1 MKRYIF
7 TIVSL
12 FLTTIFGY
20 SASVSFVGNSKP
32 IITEKPATSTG
43 LNDLFVLYNLNGV
56 SVQYKASS
64 SSKVTWSRFSNLGG
78 GYAEVVPSIKQGDVY
93 TLSNLEG
100 DMGYIVEE
108 GSNRYYFWIVDYSK
122 HYLDIE
128 ALNISHEQEC
138 DVMALN
144 PVGYGDEIKYYTIN
158 GQAKELERE
167 VKVTYNTLQWNDDA
181 GMYNQVEVAETFAH
195 LNETIRVPSPLCN
208 TEFTL
213 AGDRFL
219 EAWGEAVSITS
230 QYYNA
235 IAVDAHTLANQTIRE
250 NDNEK
255 KDEATLGGSA
265 PVEIEFSAVCS
276 DAVVFTEWQFATDAE
291 FENITLRMNEL
302 VVPHVFRE
310 QGTTYVRFVASNDA
324 GTCDFFSDTYEVFIG
339 VSSIDCPNAFSP
351 GASEGINDEWKVSYK
366 SIISFEC
373 YIFNRWGIKVAE
385 FKDPSKGWDGKHN
398 GKYVPAGV
406 YYYVIKA
413 EGADGR
419 KYNLKGDINIIKYKY
434 SGASA
439 TAPTE

>member
-7 TIVSL
+7 SIVSL

-108 GSNRYYFWIVDYSK
+108 GTNRYYFWVVDYSK

-302 VVPHVFRE
+302 VVSHVFRE

>member
-7 TIVSL
+7 SIVLL

-20 SASVSFVGNSKP
+20 SASVSFVGNSKS

-93 TLSNLEG
+93 TLTNLEG
-100 DMGYIVEE
+100 DMGYIIEE
-108 GSNRYYFWIVDYSK
+108 GTSRYYFWVVDYSK
-122 HYLDIE
+122 YYLDIE

-158 GQAKELERE
+158 GQAKNLDRGI
-167 VKVTYNTLQWNDDA
+167 KVMYNTLQWDENA
-181 GMYNQVEVAETFAH
+181 SVYSQVEAVEVFSHLPETM
-195 LNETIRVPSPLCN
+195 RVPSPLCN

-265 PVEIEFSAVCS
+265 PVEIEFLAVCS

-302 VVPHVFRE
+302 VVSHVFRE

-324 GTCDFFSDTYEVFIG
+324 GTCDYYSDTYEVFIG
-339 VSSIDCPNAFSP
+339 ASSIDCPNAFSP

-385 FKDPSKGWDGKHN
+385 FNDPSQGWDGKHN

-419 KYNLKGDINIIKYKY
+419 TYDLKGDINIIKYKY

>member
-7 TIVSL
+7 SIVLL

-20 SASVSFVGNSKP
+20 SASVSFVGNSKS

-64 SSKVTWSRFSNLGG
+64 SSKVTWSRYSNLGG
-78 GYAEVVPSIKQGDVY
+78 GYAEVVPIIKQGDVY
-93 TLSNLEG
+93 TLTNLEG
-100 DMGYIVEE
+100 DMGYIIEE
-108 GSNRYYFWIVDYSK
+108 GTSRYYFWVVDYSK
-122 HYLDIE
+122 HYFDIE
-128 ALNISHEQEC
+128 SVNISPEQEC
-138 DVMALN
+138 DVTELN

-302 VVPHVFRE
+302 VVSHVFRE

-324 GTCDFFSDTYEVFIG
+324 GTCDSYSDTYEVFIG
-339 VSSIDCPNAFSP
+339 ASSIDCPNAFSP

-385 FKDPSKGWDGKHN
+385 FNDPSQGWDGKHN

-419 KYNLKGDINIIKYKY
+419 TYDLKGDINIIKYKY
-434 SGASA
+434 SGS
-439 TAPTE
+439 TTTTPTE

>member
-1 MKRYIF
+1 MERFIF
-7 TIVSL
+7 SIVLSL
-12 FLTTIFGY
+12 INAVFSY

-32 IITEKPATSTG
+32 VIAEKPAISTG

-56 SVQYKASS
+56 SAQYKASS
-64 SSKVTWSRFSNLGG
+64 SSNVTWYKYSNLGG

-100 DMGYIVEE
+100 DMGYIIEE
-108 GSNRYYFWIVDYSK
+108 GVNRYYFWVVDYSK
-122 HYLDIE
+122 HCFDIE
-128 ALNISHEQEC
+128 ALNVASEQEC
-138 DVMALN
+138 DVMALI

-158 GQAKELERE
+158 GQAKELDRDIEIA
-167 VKVTYNTLQWNDDA
+167 YNTLQWNDDA
-181 GMYNQVEVAETFAH
+181 GMYNQVEVVETFAH
-195 LNETIRVPSPLCN
+195 LNETMRVPSPLCN
-208 TEFTL
+208 TDFTII
-213 AGDRFL
+213 GDRFL
-219 EAWGEAVSITS
+219 EVWGETTSATSQFYTANAVSAHIT
-230 QYYNA
+230 
-235 IAVDAHTLANQTIRE
+235 ANQTIRE

-324 GTCDFFSDTYEVFIG
+324 GTCDYFSDTYEVFIG
-339 VSSIDCPNAFSP
+339 ASSIDCPNAFSP
-351 GASEGINDEWKVSYK
+351 EASEGINDEWKVSYK

-385 FKDPSKGWDGKHN
+385 LNDPSQGWDGKHN

-419 KYNLKGDINIIKYKY
+419 HYDLKGDINIIKYKY
-434 SGASA
+434 SGASS

>member
-1 MKRYIF
+1 M
-7 TIVSL
+7 

-108 GSNRYYFWIVDYSK
+108 GTNRYYFWVVDYSK

-302 VVPHVFRE
+302 VVSHVFRE

>member
-1 MKRYIF
+1 M
-7 TIVSL
+7 

-20 SASVSFVGNSKP
+20 SASVSFVGNSKS

-56 SVQYKASS
+56 SVPYKASS
-64 SSKVTWSRFSNLGG
+64 SSKVTWSRYSNLGG
-78 GYAEVVPSIKQGDVY
+78 GYAEVVPIIKQGDVY
-93 TLSNLEG
+93 TLTNLEG
-100 DMGYIVEE
+100 DMGYIIEE
-108 GSNRYYFWIVDYSK
+108 GTNRYYFWVVDYSK
-122 HYLDIE
+122 HYFDIE
-128 ALNISHEQEC
+128 SVNISPEQEC
-138 DVMALN
+138 DVTELN

-302 VVPHVFRE
+302 VVSHVFRE

-324 GTCDFFSDTYEVFIG
+324 GTCDYYSDTYEVFIG
-339 VSSIDCPNAFSP
+339 ASSIDCPNAFSP

-385 FKDPSKGWDGKHN
+385 FNDPSQGWDGKHN
-398 GKYVPAGV
+398 GKYVPTGV

-419 KYNLKGDINIIKYKY
+419 TYDLKGDINIIKYKY
-434 SGASA
+434 SGS
-439 TAPTE
+439 TTTTPTE

>member
-1 MKRYIF
+1 M
-7 TIVSL
+7 

-20 SASVSFVGNSKP
+20 SASVSFVGNSKS

-108 GSNRYYFWIVDYSK
+108 GSNRYYFWVVDYSK

-181 GMYNQVEVAETFAH
+181 GMYNQVEVAEIFAH

-213 AGDRFL
+213 AGDSFL

-302 VVPHVFRE
+302 VVSHVFRE
-310 QGTTYVRFVASNDA
+310 QGTTYVRFVASNDS
-324 GTCDFFSDTYEVFIG
+324 GTCDYYSDTYEVFIG
-339 VSSIDCPNAFSP
+339 ASSIDCPNAFSP

-385 FKDPSKGWDGKHN
+385 FNDPSQGWDGKHN

-419 KYNLKGDINIIKYKY
+419 TYDLKGDINIIKYKY

>member
-7 TIVSL
+7 SIVSL

-108 GSNRYYFWIVDYSK
+108 GTNRYYFWVVDYSK

-302 VVPHVFRE
+302 VVSHLFRE

-413 EGADGR
+413 TGSDGI
-419 KYNLKGDINIIKYKY
+419 KYNLSGDINILRY
-434 SGASA
+434 
-439 TAPTE
+439 TD

>member
-1 MKRYIF
+1 M
-7 TIVSL
+7 

-20 SASVSFVGNSKP
+20 SASVSFVGNSKS

-108 GSNRYYFWIVDYSK
+108 GSNRYYFWVVDYSK

-219 EAWGEAVSITS
+219 EAWGEAVSTTS

-302 VVPHVFRE
+302 VVSHVFRE
-310 QGTTYVRFVASNDA
+310 QGTTYVRFVASNDS
-324 GTCDFFSDTYEVFIG
+324 GTCDYYSDTYEVFIG
-339 VSSIDCPNAFSP
+339 ASSIDCPNAFSP

-385 FKDPSKGWDGKHN
+385 FNDPSQGWDGKHN

-419 KYNLKGDINIIKYKY
+419 TYDLKGDINIIKYKY
-434 SGASA
+434 SGS
-439 TAPTE
+439 TTTTLTE

>member
-1 MKRYIF
+1 M
-7 TIVSL
+7 
-12 FLTTIFGY
+12 
-20 SASVSFVGNSKP
+20 
-32 IITEKPATSTG
+32 
-43 LNDLFVLYNLNGV
+43 
-56 SVQYKASS
+56 
-64 SSKVTWSRFSNLGG
+64 
-78 GYAEVVPSIKQGDVY
+78 
-93 TLSNLEG
+93 
-100 DMGYIVEE
+100 
-108 GSNRYYFWIVDYSK
+108 
-122 HYLDIE
+122 
-128 ALNISHEQEC
+128 
-138 DVMALN
+138 
-144 PVGYGDEIKYYTIN
+144 
-158 GQAKELERE
+158 
-167 VKVTYNTLQWNDDA
+167 YNTLQWDGNA
-181 GMYNQVEVAETFAH
+181 LIYSQVEAVEEFSHLTETM
-195 LNETIRVPSPLCN
+195 RVPAPLCN
-208 TEFTL
+208 TDFTII
-213 AGDRFL
+213 GDRFL
-219 EAWGEAVSITS
+219 EVWGETTSATS
-230 QYYNA
+230 QFYTA
-235 IAVDAHTLANQTIRE
+235 IAVSAHTMANQTIRE

-255 KDEATLGGSA
+255 KDEAALGGSA

-276 DAVVFTEWQFATDAE
+276 DAVVFTEWQFATDSE

-324 GTCDFFSDTYEVFIG
+324 GTCDYFSDTYEVFIG
-339 VSSIDCPNAFSP
+339 ASSIDCPNAFSP
-351 GASEGINDEWKVSYK
+351 EASEGINDEWKVSYK

>member
-7 TIVSL
+7 SIVLL

-20 SASVSFVGNSKP
+20 SASVSFVGNSKS

-93 TLSNLEG
+93 TLSNLDG

-108 GSNRYYFWIVDYSK
+108 GSNRYYFWVVDYSK

-158 GQAKELERE
+158 GQAKNLDRGI
-167 VKVTYNTLQWNDDA
+167 KVMYNTLQWDENA
-181 GMYNQVEVAETFAH
+181 SVYSQVEAVEVFSH
-195 LNETIRVPSPLCN
+195 LPETIRVPSPLCN

-250 NDNEK
+250 NNNEK
-255 KDEATLGGSA
+255 KDETTLGGSA
-265 PVEIEFSAVCS
+265 PVEIEFLAVCS

-302 VVPHVFRE
+302 VVSHVFRE

-324 GTCDFFSDTYEVFIG
+324 GTCDYYSDTYEVFIG
-339 VSSIDCPNAFSP
+339 ASSIDCPNAFSP

-385 FKDPSKGWDGKHN
+385 FNDPSQGWDGKHN

-419 KYNLKGDINIIKYKY
+419 TYDLKGDINIIKYKY
-434 SGASA
+434 SGS
-439 TAPTE
+439 TTTTPTE

>member
-324 GTCDFFSDTYEVFIG
+324 GTCDYYSDTYEVFIG
-339 VSSIDCPNAFSP
+339 ASSIDCPNAFSP

-385 FKDPSKGWDGKHN
+385 FNDPSQGWDGKHN
-398 GKYVPAGV
+398 GKYVPTGV

-419 KYNLKGDINIIKYKY
+419 TYDLKGDINIIKYKY
-434 SGASA
+434 SGS
-439 TAPTE
+439 TTTTPTE

>member
-7 TIVSL
+7 SIVLL

-20 SASVSFVGNSKP
+20 SASVSFVGNSKS

-64 SSKVTWSRFSNLGG
+64 SSKVTWSRYSNLGG
-78 GYAEVVPSIKQGDVY
+78 GYAEVVPIIKQGDVY
-93 TLSNLEG
+93 TLTNLEG
-100 DMGYIVEE
+100 DMGYIIEE
-108 GSNRYYFWIVDYSK
+108 GTNRYYFWVVDYSK
-122 HYLDIE
+122 HYFDIE
-128 ALNISHEQEC
+128 SVNISPEQEC
-138 DVMALN
+138 DVTELN

-158 GQAKELERE
+158 GQAKNLDRGI
-167 VKVTYNTLQWNDDA
+167 KVMYNTLQWDENA
-181 GMYNQVEVAETFAH
+181 SVYSQVEAVEVFSHLPETM
-195 LNETIRVPSPLCN
+195 RVPSPLCN

-276 DAVVFTEWQFATDAE
+276 DAVVFTEWQFATDSE

-302 VVPHVFRE
+302 VVSHVFRE